1 MSRRQRQHRSGVS
14 PLFQRTVYKGTVKMT
29 PKEFVFDFVKKNPD
43 CNQGDVLSAL
53 SAQGVSRPKAR
64 KAIKDL
70 CENGVIDGRR
80 GLHNRFEYKILQES
94 YEDDK
99 PQSPINEG
107 AKTQGRD
114 FLYGIGI
121 VGERPIKIGITRDL
135 RTRLIT
141 MQVGSYKTYYIAFAV
156 LTESPLELEKEL
168 HEKFAAQRMRGE
180 WFDIDQQDLI
190 NAIAE
195 LKV

>member
-1 MSRRQRQHRSGVS
+1 
-14 PLFQRTVYKGTVKMT
+14 MT
-29 PKEFVFDFVKKNPD
+29 PKEFVFDFVKKNPGS
-43 CNQGDVLSAL
+43 NQSSVLSAL
-53 SAQGVSRPKAR
+53 SAQGVSQPKTI
-64 KAIKDL
+64 KALKDL
-70 CENGVIDGRR
+70 CENGVIDGQR
-80 GLHNRFEYKILQES
+80 GLYNRFEYKILQES

-99 PQSPINEG
+99 PESPINEA
-107 AKTQGRD
+107 AKTQGKD

-121 VGERPIKIGITRDL
+121 IGERPIKIGITKDL

-141 MQVGSYKTYYIAFAV
+141 MQVGNYKAYYIAFAV
-156 LTESPLELEKEL
+156 LTESPLDLEREL
-168 HEKFAAQRMRGE
+168 HERFAAQRLRGE